1 MLKKVTPTTVATVE
15 IFDPV
20 PCKGVREGWV
30 RELRREKGGKRGE
43 KMQFRFSY
51 RKMKKAQ

>member
-20 PCKGVREGWV
+20 PRKGVREGWV

-43 KMQFRFSY
+43 KMQSFDFRIE
-51 RKMKKAQ
+51 R